1 MSFYGLL
8 AISELRK
15 CNGQFI
21 RKKHLRRE
29 RKKTKVVRT
38 DQQSTSNAKKQ
49 RAEYHRRI
57 QESCKNHIKC
67 EEREVQR

>member
-21 RKKHLRRE
+21 RKKHLGE
-29 RKKTKVVRT
+29 KKE
-38 DQQSTSNAKKQ
+38 KK
-49 RAEYHRRI
+49 I
-57 QESCKNHIKC
+57 SL
-67 EEREVQR
+67 